1 MCPLCGG
8 LGYVRENVP
17 VDHPHFGK
25 LFPCTCKQAEVDRQ
39 RAERLRAVSNLT
51 HLAHM
56 TFDAFVPEGY
66 GLSPD

>member
-1 MCPLCGG
+1 VCPLCGG

-25 LFPCTCKQAEVDRQ
+25 LFPCTCKQAEVDRL